1 MFRWAVCQLDALGT
15 CLNVTMLRAALASLP
30 PTLDGTYARILQN
43 INPIYQSY
51 ALKILQWLVYS
62 ARPLRIEEVVE
73 VLATEPN
80 LEPRFDADRRFPEPH
95 DILSICSGLTTT
107 EVAAH
112 NVIGIGKMEVEEL
125 KLAHFSVKE
134 Y

>member
-1 MFRWAVCQLDALGT
+1 
-15 CLNVTMLRAALASLP
+15 LN
-30 PTLDGTYARILQN
+30 
-43 INPIYQSY
+43 
-51 ALKILQWLVYS
+51 ILQWLVYS

-80 LEPRFDADRRFPEPH
+80 SEPRLDPDRRFPEPH

-107 EVAAH
+107 EVATRK
-112 NVIGIGKMEVEEL
+112 VIGIGTIEVEEL

-134 Y
+134 YLISDRVFEEAKFYRIEEMSANTAISETCLAYSFQFDTQDA